1 MLLVGALL
9 PAGANADAGTGGGV
23 AGPIEVAMDRTA
35 ATGILGDHL
44 TVRSTITN
52 TGAAPTGPLIA
63 HLDVVSLRNDVYV
76 DPEDWSA
83 TRTVDVE
90 SLAPGA
96 RTALSWTVHNVND
109 GEFDLYVVLLPRG
122 ATAGPLVVSPP
133 VRLAVAGRQ
142 TVNPGNSLG
151 VVVTVPAVLGLLAA
165 GTRLR
170 RRGLGLPGLG
180 RRGRGSR

>member
-76 DPEDWSA
+76 DP
-83 TRTVDVE
+83 VDVE